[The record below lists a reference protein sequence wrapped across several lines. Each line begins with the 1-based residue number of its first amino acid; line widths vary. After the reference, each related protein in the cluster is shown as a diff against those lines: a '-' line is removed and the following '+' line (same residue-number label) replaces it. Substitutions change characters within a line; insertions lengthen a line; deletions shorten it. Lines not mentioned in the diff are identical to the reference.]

1 MVKRLKMKKT
11 DLPEIAGGGLM
22 ARRTFLASGIA
33 FGAAIPAMA
42 ALADAG
48 DATIAEGRPDWMTGP
63 GADDVAY
70 GLPSPHEAHVAKH
83 AYPYMDEAVML
94 PPWHTPIAQQQGI
107 ITPNGLHFGV
117 HHSGIPQIDPE
128 IHELFIHGLVN
139 RPLRFTMDELLRYPI
154 VSSIRFLECSGNT
167 AANALSFTP
176 MNFPV
181 DVISGQLSGAEWTG
195 IRVSDLLN
203 EAGVKSGG
211 TWAIAEGADGGSLA
225 RSVPLA
231 KLMDDAIIA
240 LYQNGERLRPAQ
252 GYPLRLFLPG
262 WEGNTNVKWLHRLEV
277 TDTPA
282 FTKDESGLYSE
293 PRSDGT
299 IERFTFPMGV
309 KSVITHP
316 SGLQVLP
323 EPGTFYEI
331 SGLAW
336 SGHGR
341 ISRVDLSADE
351 GKTWAP
357 AHLDQ
362 TPMDKALVRFSLP
375 WKWDGKPT
383 TLMSRARDE
392 HGNIQ
397 PTRKAW
403 KSRYAA
409 HAHNHYNAI
418 QSWRIKKAGE
428 VENVYG

>member
-1 MVKRLKMKKT
+1 MKKT
-11 DLPEIAGGGLM
+11 DLPEIAGGGLI
-22 ARRTFLASGIA
+22 ARRTFLASGFVLA
-33 FGAAIPAMA
+33 TALPAVASNAITG
-42 ALADAG
+42 DAG
-48 DATIAEGRPDWMTGP
+48 KATLATGRPDWMTSP
-63 GADDVAY
+63 GSDDVPY
-70 GLPSPHEAHVAKH
+70 GLPSPHEARVVKH

-94 PPWHTPIAQQQGI
+94 PPWHTPLAQQQGI
-107 ITPNGLHFGV
+107 ITPNGLHFGI
-117 HHSGIPQIDPE
+117 HHTGIPQIDPAR
-128 IHELFIHGLVN
+128 HELNIHGLVD
-139 RPLRFTMDELLRYPI
+139 RPLRFTMDALLRYPI

-181 DVISGQLSGAEWTG
+181 DVISGQLSGAEWAG
-195 IRVSDLLN
+195 VRVSDLLN
-203 EAGVKSGG
+203 EAGVKPSGK
-211 TWAIAEGADGGSLA
+211 WVIAEGADGGSLA
-225 RSVPLA
+225 RSIPLK

-252 GYPLRLFLPG
+252 GYPARLFLPG

-277 TDTPA
+277 VDAPA

-293 PRSDGT
+293 PRSDSK
-299 IERFTFPMGV
+299 IDRFSFLMGV

-316 SGLQVLP
+316 SGLQTLP
-323 EPGTFYEI
+323 EPGNFYEI

-341 ISRVDLSADE
+341 ISSVEISADE

-362 TPMDKALVRFSLP
+362 APMDKALVRFSLP

-383 TLMSRARDE
+383 TLMSRATDE
-392 HGNIQ
+392 YGNVQ

-403 KSRYAA
+403 KSHYAA

-418 QSWRIKKAGE
+418 QSWRIGKGGG

>member
-1 MVKRLKMKKT
+1 MKKT
-11 DLPEIAGGGLM
+11 DLPEIAGGGLI
-22 ARRTFLASGIA
+22 ARRTFLASGLAIA
-33 FGAAIPAMA
+33 TAIPA
-42 ALADAG
+42 LASEG
-48 DATIAEGRPDWMTGP
+48 GKATLATGRPNWMTSP
-63 GADDVAY
+63 GSNDVAY
-70 GLPSPHEAHVAKH
+70 GSPSPHEAGVVKH

-94 PPWHTPIAQQQGI
+94 PPWHTPIAQQRGI

-117 HHSGIPQIDPE
+117 HHSGIPQIDPAA
-128 IHELFIHGLVN
+128 HELNIHGLVD
-139 RPLRFTMDELLRYPI
+139 RPLRFTMDELKRYPI

-181 DVISGQLSGAEWTG
+181 DVISGQLSGAEWAG
-195 IRVSDLLN
+195 VRVAGLLR
-203 EAGVKSGG
+203 EAGVKPKGK
-211 TWAIAEGADGGSLA
+211 WVIAEGADAGSLA
-225 RSVPLA
+225 RSIPLA

-252 GYPLRLFLPG
+252 GYPARLFLPG
-262 WEGNTNVKWLHRLEV
+262 WEGNANIKWIHRLEV
-277 TDTPA
+277 TDEPA

-293 PRSDGT
+293 PKSDGT
-299 IERFTFPMGV
+299 IEHFTFPMDV

-316 SGLQVLP
+316 SGLQTLP
-323 EPGTFYEI
+323 EPGNFYEI

-336 SGHGR
+336 SGYGR
-341 ISRVDLSADE
+341 ISKVEISADE
-351 GKTWAP
+351 GKTWGR

-362 TPMDKALVRFSLP
+362 RPMDKALVRFTLP
-375 WKWDGKPT
+375 WKWNGKPT
-383 TLMSRARDE
+383 TLMSRATDE

-418 QSWRIKKAGE
+418 QSWRIKKGGE

>member
-1 MVKRLKMKKT
+1 MKKT
-11 DLPEIAGGGLM
+11 DLPEVAGGGLI
-22 ARRTFLASGIA
+22 ARRTFLASGLA
-33 FGAAIPAMA
+33 FATAIPA
-42 ALADAG
+42 LAQTAG
-48 DATIAEGRPDWMTGP
+48 SGHATIAEGKPDWMTEP
-63 GADDVAY
+63 GSDDMPY
-70 GLPSPHEAHVAKH
+70 GLPSPHEAHVVKRA
-83 AYPYMDEAVML
+83 APYMDEAVML
-94 PPWHTPIAQQQGI
+94 PPWNTPIERQQGI

-117 HHSGIPQIDPE
+117 HHTGIPHIDPE
-128 IHELFIHGLVN
+128 IHELFIHGLVD
-139 RPLRFTMDELLRYPI
+139 RPLRFTMEALTRYPI
-154 VSSIRFLECSGNT
+154 VSSIRFLECAGNT

-181 DVISGQLSGAEWTG
+181 GVISGQLSGAEWGG
-195 IRVSDLLN
+195 IRVSELLN
-203 EAGVKSGG
+203 EAGVKPNGK
-211 TWAIAEGADGGSLA
+211 WVIAEGADGGSLA
-225 RSVPLA
+225 RSIPLA

-252 GYPLRLFLPG
+252 GYPARLFLPG

-293 PRSDGT
+293 PMSDGT
-299 IERFTFPMGV
+299 IEHFTFPMGV

-323 EPGTFYEI
+323 EARRFYEI

-341 ISRVDLSADE
+341 IARVDISADE

-362 TPMDKALVRFSLP
+362 TPTSKALVRFSQP
-375 WKWDGKPT
+375 WAWNGKPT
-383 TLMSRARDE
+383 TLMSRATDE
-392 HGNIQ
+392 HGNTQ

-403 KSRYAA
+403 KSLYAA

-418 QSWRIKKAGE
+418 QSWRIKKSGN